1 MIKCSGKKMIVYSI
15 QKTKFKNTLI
25 FGRVIF
31 QSGLAADQQLF
42 FFNSSEHQR
51 IKTHMAQVV
60 HGPTKIMKK
69 GPFYN
74 LYQQFSNFLVSF
86 YEIIEESKEFLYM

>member
-1 MIKCSGKKMIVYSI
+1 MIVYSI

-31 QSGLAADQQLF
+31 LEWFSCWPATF
-42 FFNSSEHQR
+42 FFFLIPLTEHQR
-51 IKTHMAQVV
+51 IKTHMAQVL

-86 YEIIEESKEFLYM
+86 